1 MKHYTNLKVFWIFNF
16 SFQPGYNLDI
26 NSIAEMV
33 DVATP
38 IASKASKIDVFE
50 TDDNGSD
57 FKEMSAMMSIKSE
70 KMSQKIPAKDDE
82 ILIISQ
88 GIMKWR
94 QSISIFHKETY
105 SDVWNVCSFSFPK

>member
-16 SFQPGYNLDI
+16 SFQPGNNLDI

-38 IASKASKIDVFE
+38 IASKASKIEVFE
-50 TDDNGSD
+50 TNDNGSD

-88 GIMKWR
+88 GIM
-94 QSISIFHKETY
+94 IFELTPVH
-105 SDVWNVCSFSFPK
+105 FHIL